1 MCLLTLKNAILRIKD
16 YIQYRYEQKPDG
28 KSEKLAS
35 DVNVL
40 IDAYNWLEKREVE
53 YQEAE
58 ELRDLLMEGVLDCSM
73 RVKVSDAVCVPARYY
88 IDRIRKCYLDVM
100 PVSKRFEY
108 AAIDWYL
115 LQDSRKYLETMREI
129 LNNLPGNA
137 SEEEKQNIKN
147 EIEDIKKYIAE
158 LT

>member
-1 MCLLTLKNAILRIKD
+1 MYLLTLKNAILRIKD

-28 KSEKLAS
+28 KSEKLVS
-35 DVNVL
+35 DINVL
-40 IDAYNWLEKREVE
+40 IEAYNWLEKREAD
-53 YQEAE
+53 YKEAE

-73 RVKVSDAVCVPARYY
+73 RVKVSDAVRVPAKYY

-115 LQDSRKYLETMREI
+115 LQDARKYLEVVRDI
-129 LNNLPGNA
+129 LNNLPGNV
-137 SEEEKQNIKN
+137 SEEEKHNIER
-147 EIEDIKKYIAE
+147 EIEDTKKYIAE